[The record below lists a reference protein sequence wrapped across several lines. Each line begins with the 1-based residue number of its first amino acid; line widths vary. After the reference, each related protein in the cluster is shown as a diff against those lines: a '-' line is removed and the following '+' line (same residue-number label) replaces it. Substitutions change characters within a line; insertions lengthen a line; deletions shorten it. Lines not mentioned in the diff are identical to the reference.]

1 MTRSIARARE
11 GDPRTGALVFA
22 PVGSLRVRDAASA
35 PSETD
40 EATGHRSALAV
51 SAKYGYF
58 VVACGREAVAVR
70 TREAADKAA
79 AWRARE
85 APSSERALE
94 DECVEVC
101 ERSANG
107 DVIEIVSMTAD
118 ERAFATCDRG
128 GRVEFYAARDASDGK
143 VKTEKFGE
151 MMLEAPVRA
160 LKWCP
165 NNSSFVALAGESL
178 VYADR
183 VGGELKR
190 VAAEATSVSVSGD
203 CALAWASGC
212 TVYIGSSEDPLGAP
226 KSTIEIEPF
235 RGPDDV
241 VEVDGLCAQSADRV
255 LLTARSVAEPDD
267 CFLSVLER
275 DAEGWVCTRLEGAF
289 DIDGSIVD
297 LGGPVF
303 NSFAFSP
310 WNVAFVTHRK
320 AWDNQ
325 LLTVQLPTDAEPC
338 VLEVEDDRCFATV
351 PMTDEDDN
359 NYITGLGIDLTAAGG
374 IMDNPQDKSAPSLAK
389 GPTLIFST
397 TDGRVHM
404 LKCASLNSTE
414 AEMGAA
420 AIRTQATLPA
430 GLPPAMEAAGTSSAP
445 LLAPAQPSFA
455 FGSSSA
461 SSFAA
466 SSAPSFSFA
475 PPASAKTPEPAP
487 APAFSLKP
495 TEGSSA
501 SAFAFKPPGAV
512 TPPTFSFQSMETPST
527 PTFSFKPAEA
537 AKTPAEAAT
546 PAFSFKPAEAAK
558 TPAEAAT
565 PAFSFKPAE
574 AAKTPEAAAT
584 PAFSFKPAE
593 AAKTPEAAATPAFS
607 FKPAEAAKTQEAAAT
622 PAFSF
627 KPAEA
632 AKTQEAAATPA
643 FSFKPA
649 EAAKTPAEAAT
660 PAFSIKPAE
669 AAKTPA
675 EAATPAFSFK
685 PAEAA
690 KTPEPTFTGINLKPI
705 GKVSPHGMDISSLKT
720 VSPSTPKVSF
730 SNTPKS
736 PVEKGVELLKRLTIG
751 EIDVNTAELELREL
765 ILEATPTKSVK
776 KEWVSAMPERFEP
789 IDTTTSPAVDLRQSP
804 LPAWGKR
811 LADIKQSREQQG
823 TEANGLKAIEQ
834 DMTSVIAEVGAMLE
848 DVVSVTKQLTGEAPD
863 RSLPGKSELNK
874 IERSIESVKDAV
886 ESLDSGSRTLRSRL
900 NELWAANSADEALRS
915 ELESLIAAACE
926 EMDESANADDTR
938 ELSPA
943 LKEVQENMQKD
954 MRTVLEMAAD
964 LEASVE
970 KLEAAKRE
978 ANRPKPKTVIRS
990 GLVSSNSQSSKS
1002 ATAQMNGIMKAISTQ
1017 AAVIEAQAE
1026 KLDILLARIEGRG
1039 IQRESKQTTTPV
1051 KKDQPQKP
1059 QSTVMPTTKVD
1070 PVRDAEPLMLKTP
1083 VKLPVIEDSV
1093 GADIESII
1101 MSRVASTRVTTVKKS
1116 TPPSK
1121 PQQASPVKSPAVFAA
1136 SAPMAPV
1143 SAVEA
1148 KPAVP
1153 TMGFS
1158 ADFLAKSQ
1166 QGYAAAQKA
1175 LEDDL
1180 QKVATPTTSKSSF
1193 AFTPPAPA
1201 SSLAAQSKPD
1211 EATKSSGS
1219 KMGFSADFLAKA
1231 SSGYQKAQAAL
1242 EDELKGAKPVAS
1254 TPEQKLKFS
1263 FAGASSTSSSEL
1275 GAAASAAASS
1285 GGFSFGVPASSAA
1298 VKAEGKAASAPAP
1311 ASAPSFS
1318 FAPKTV
1324 EPKKEDPPSAS
1335 EEDSK
1340 LAKQEAAQ
1348 ETMPVA
1354 APPMS
1359 FSADFLAKANSGYA
1373 AAQKALEDDLAKATP
1388 PPGTPPPSA
1397 TELSSM
1403 PTKAL
1408 SFTAPDSSITTP
1420 KFGVLPASNAA
1431 TSAVDTAPSKPTF
1444 TFAPA
1449 AASAS
1454 ATSTSTATA
1463 GISAG
1468 FGSFGF
1474 GSSSAVASSAGTFGS
1489 SVPAQPAASTSA
1501 FGVTSN
1507 ASVTISAFGASSTL
1521 NSSGSPAASTT
1532 AFSSSNPST
1541 GSKSAFVTSS
1551 AFGSSTSGGS
1561 GFGSSASAPS
1571 PFGAAASTSAG
1582 AFGKPSGFG
1591 TGASTSASTFG
1602 APTAFGAATSTSTPA
1617 FGAPSGFGVSTA
1629 PSTPAFGAPSA
1640 FGAAASTSAPA
1651 FGAPAAFGSSTT
1663 TSFGAATSTS
1673 APAFG
1678 APSAFGAATATSTPA
1693 FGATSGF
1700 GAAVSGSGFAAA
1712 ANKPSAF
1719 GAAAASGAS
1728 AFGAPS
1734 GFGAAAATGAPAFG
1748 AASGFGAAAT
1758 AGSGFA
1764 AAATTGSGFGAAATA
1779 GSGFAAAANKPSAFG
1794 AAAATNAPGFGT
1806 PSGFGGFGQ
1815 STGGFGQQQASS
1827 GFGQQQASGG
1837 FGQQASSGT
1846 FGQPSSGFGQPSAF
1860 GASSG
1865 FGQSSGGFAQPSAF
1879 GQSQSPTG
1887 FGQPQSPSFGSNNPA
1902 FTQMR
1907 R

>member
-35 PSETD
+35 ASETD

-165 NNSSFVALAGESL
+165 NNSSFVALTGESL

-183 VGGELKR
+183 VGGELRR

-466 SSAPSFSFA
+466 LSAPSFSFA
-475 PPASAKTPEPAP
+475 PPSSAKTPEPAP

-527 PTFSFKPAEA
+527 PTFSF
-537 AKTPAEAAT
+537 
-546 PAFSFKPAEAAK
+546 
-558 TPAEAAT
+558 
-565 PAFSFKPAE
+565 
-574 AAKTPEAAAT
+574 
-584 PAFSFKPAE
+584 
-593 AAKTPEAAATPAFS
+593 
-607 FKPAEAAKTQEAAAT
+607 
-622 PAFSF
+622 
-627 KPAEA
+627 
-632 AKTQEAAATPA
+632 
-643 FSFKPA
+643 
-649 EAAKTPAEAAT
+649 
-660 PAFSIKPAE
+660 KPAE

-1193 AFTPPAPA
+1193 TFTPPAPA

-1275 GAAASAAASS
+1275 GAAASAAASSGGFSFGVPASSAAVKADEKAPATSS